1 MYQDNNKTLVRN
13 RNEYELKKL
22 VPLLKLNKDNK
33 VLDVACGIG
42 RWADAI
48 EMDINVYYG
57 LDFSKDLIRIAQ
69 KRNRKSN
76 FYFYEEA
83 ADHVGKFVQEKDI
96 GKFNV
101 ILIVGILM
109 YLNDE
114 EVNLLLKQIDEICEE
129 HAIICIREPIGM
141 EERLTLKDYFS
152 DELQDNYNAIYRT
165 QQEMLKFIKDNF
177 VQTGFD
183 ITQQD
188 FLFKEDDLNNRKE
201 TRQYYYIL
209 ER

>member
-1 MYQDNNKTLVRN
+1 
-13 RNEYELKKL
+13 
-22 VPLLKLNKDNK
+22 
-33 VLDVACGIG
+33 
-42 RWADAI
+42 
-48 EMDINVYYG
+48 
-57 LDFSKDLIRIAQ
+57 
-69 KRNRKSN
+69 
-76 FYFYEEA
+76 
-83 ADHVGKFVQEKDI
+83 
-96 GKFNV
+96 
-101 ILIVGILM
+101 
-109 YLNDE
+109 
-114 EVNLLLKQIDEICEE
+114 
-129 HAIICIREPIGM
+129 M

-183 ITQQD
+183 ITHQD